1 MAEFEVGERVRV
13 LPGARSNTDSY
24 DIYEEIATPESV
36 MLLRGLDEDND
47 YGVRDEDSNLWY
59 IAPEFLES
67 LEETPAPEVRVGD
80 KVRVTRDFV
89 VGRNDGWR
97 LIVDDLDRTSIVVE
111 GAKVEILER
120 AHVAPK
126 VGDFVDPEAR
136 YDTGT
141 VAVLDNNAQSVIV
154 RHAGIWTG
162 NVIGDNSSDY
172 IARDR
177 WKIIYIP
184 EEAK

>member
-1 MAEFEVGERVRV
+1 MTFEVGQRVRV
-13 LPGARSNTDSY
+13 LPGARSVDNH
-24 DIYEEIATPESV
+24 PE
-36 MLLRGLDEDND
+36 DEFYFEVAGDKTVIIERIRED
-47 YGVRDEDSNLWY
+47 GDLAVRDSDGMLWSF
-59 IAPEFLES
+59 ASEFLEA
-67 LEETPAPEVRVGD
+67 LEETPEVKVGD

-126 VGDFVDPEAR
+126 VGDFVDPQGD
-136 YDTGT
+136 YKIGT
-141 VAVLDNNAQSVIV
+141 VAVLNDRPSSVTV
-154 RHAGIWTG
+154 RTDSNRWYDSVLGESESH
-162 NVIGDNSSDY
+162 DLLP
-172 IARDR
+172 DR

-184 EEAK
+184 EESK